1 VLEVLIVIGG
11 LVVAG
16 VLAVWLFPLFI
27 GVSVV
32 AFLAWV
38 VASITGLPFWGAV
51 VLVLVLGVIGFA
63 IYAFLDNL

>member
-16 VLAVWLFPLFI
+16 ILAAWLFPLFI
-27 GVSVV
+27 GVCVV

-38 VASITGLPFWGAV
+38 VASVTGLPFWGAV
-51 VLVLVLGVIGFA
+51 ALLIVLGIVGYVLF
-63 IYAFLDNL
+63 NLFD